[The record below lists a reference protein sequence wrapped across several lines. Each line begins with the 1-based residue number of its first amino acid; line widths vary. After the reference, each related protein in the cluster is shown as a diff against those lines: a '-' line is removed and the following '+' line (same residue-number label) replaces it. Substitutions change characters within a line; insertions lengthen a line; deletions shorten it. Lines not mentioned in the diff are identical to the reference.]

1 LERPWK
7 FDGNKRNFSHVK
19 GLYNALGHTPA
30 LAGGARELRFPQ
42 GKKAQFVTV
51 MGIIDFYM
59 SSCLF
64 VSLHTSPKVTHE

>member
-1 LERPWK
+1 MTGPILERPWK
-7 FDGNKRNFSHVK
+7 FDGNKRNFSHIK
-19 GLYNALGHTPA
+19 GLYNALGHK
-30 LAGGARELRFPQ
+30 LRFPQ